1 MSKPTEASAAH
12 ELPRLTGQELTEDL
26 YVTNRYGAFN
36 TARIRGHSAS
46 STSNAAE
53 AAQRLAS
60 KLFGPS
66 LRNVSEVDPGRNTY
80 VRLFRATA
88 DPLAV
93 AWVWATGMVHVGAEV
108 PEDALEVAAGPER
121 ALKER
126 LAVVMRE
133 GQGASKGCLLVPGIP
148 EATSQREGCDAL
160 EAFLV
165 WAALCTNANRD
176 NCGVRFYP
184 YLPDRL
190 DKLQQRVNERRAKGG
205 LDLILSPQLKI
216 AMRARSALERS
227 VDRATRRAA

>member
-1 MSKPTEASAAH
+1 MSKTTKASAAH

-26 YVTNRYGAFN
+26 YVTDHYGAFN

-46 STSNAAE
+46 STSSAKEAAE
-53 AAQRLAS
+53 RLAD

-93 AWVWATGMVHVGAEV
+93 AWVWANGMVHVGAEA
-108 PEDALEVAAGPER
+108 PEGALEVAAGPER

-133 GQGASKGCLLVPGIP
+133 GQGASKRCLLLPGIP

-165 WAALCTNANRD
+165 WAALFTNANRD

-190 DKLQQRVNERRAKGG
+190 DKLQQRVNERREKCGMALITSPALKG
-205 LDLILSPQLKI
+205 
-216 AMRARSALERS
+216 ALERGHQH
-227 VDRATRRAA
+227 ARRAA